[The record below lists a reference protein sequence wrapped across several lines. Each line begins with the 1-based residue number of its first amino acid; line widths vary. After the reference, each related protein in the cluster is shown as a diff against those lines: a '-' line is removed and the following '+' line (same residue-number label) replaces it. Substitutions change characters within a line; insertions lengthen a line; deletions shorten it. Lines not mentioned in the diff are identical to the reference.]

1 MMYWK
6 SLWKANKRGDE
17 MLTNIILNILYF
29 EYNKTNV
36 EEVINICKISPF
48 TDIFLDTLDFGLIK
62 ISNDI
67 GT

>member
-1 MMYWK
+1 
-6 SLWKANKRGDE
+6 